1 MKKLIIVSGT
11 MGVGKSATCRLLYKM
26 APRSVWLD
34 GDWCWLMNPWDNC
47 EENREM
53 VMNNISTLLRAYL
66 ANSTFDNVIFSWVL
80 HRKEIIEDLL
90 KRLSGLEFELL
101 GFALVCSPDALAARM
116 IADDREADQV
126 QASAERLHL
135 YNDIGW
141 KVVDT
146 TSLDELRAAQHI
158 ASSAGLVSEPS

>member
-1 MKKLIIVSGT
+1 MKKLVIVSGT
-11 MGVGKSATCRLLYKM
+11 MGVGKSATCGLLYKM

-53 VMNNISTLLRAYL
+53 VMDNITYLLRAYL
-66 ANSTFDNVIFSWVL
+66 SNSTFDNVIFSWVL
-80 HRKEIIEDLL
+80 HKQEIIERLL
-90 KRLSGLEFELL
+90 ERLSGLDFDLL

-116 IADDREADQV
+116 IEDGREAEQIH
-126 QASAERLHL
+126 ASTERLHL

-146 TSLDELRAAQHI
+146 TSLDEHQAAQHI
-158 ASSAGLVSEPS
+158 AAEAGL